1 MDVFKLR
8 VSDIHGIMISRE
20 NFEHETKQQAP
31 WYQSLDGIKESHL
44 AVCPVCDNTI
54 TIVGLHS
61 SDTEVNKET
70 GEVQTKE
77 KSTPHG
83 RHYLY
88 KQLDG
93 LGILDREAYENCPKL
108 SVF

>member
-20 NFEHETKQQAP
+20 NFEHEK
-31 WYQSLDGIKESHL
+31 LHL

-61 SDTEVNKET
+61 SDTEVNKEN
-70 GEVQTKE
+70 GEVQT
-77 KSTPHG
+77 SHG

-88 KQLDG
+88 KQLDS
-93 LGILDREAYENCPKL
+93 LGILP
-108 SVF
+108 